1 MAKTKLTPFVKQCI
15 VTGAVGCNIICNIGF
30 VFGLPGVL
38 LPALQQPHSEIP
50 LTKVSASWI
59 ASIISIT
66 TLLGN
71 FVTPSIMERF
81 GRRMAHICASIP
93 AVISWFVLAM
103 ATDVYMVLF
112 ARVLQGL
119 SAGAILPLR
128 SVLIGEYASPKYR
141 GGFLTTVSLAQGFGI
156 FLIHFIG
163 SLLSWQRMS
172 IVCGVI
178 AFLSLVMAFYLPE
191 SPSWLAVKGKYEECQ
206 KAFRWLR
213 GDEEEK
219 ELEELIESQIKLR
232 KKKEREENG
241 PQVNCIKKL
250 GAVINRREFYMPL
263 IVVSHCS
270 VMIQACGNST
280 LPAFSVQI
288 IRLMMGPTANAHA
301 WMVALD
307 SLRLCVNIAA
317 VFIINKFKRRTI
329 LFSTGG
335 LCTLAHVAIASYM
348 YAKSNNLLYYD
359 AEWIPGL
366 LIVLQFFCI
375 GLGMVPMPTVISGE
389 LIPLEFRSI
398 ISSIGVVFLSGVMF
412 LVLQTFPLLV
422 DSINLSGTYAIY
434 AAVLIYLFIMLWF
447 ILPETSGKTLQEIE
461 NELRGDVTRIQDIEA
476 AVSLKQEDESE
487 KARSG

>member
-1 MAKTKLTPFVKQCI
+1 MGIKLTPFVKQCI

-50 LTKVSASWI
+50 LSKLSASWI

-66 TLLGN
+66 SLLGN

-81 GRRMAHICASIP
+81 GRRVAHICASMP
-93 AVISWFVLAM
+93 AVISWFVLAF
-103 ATDVYMVLF
+103 ATDVQMVLF

-141 GGFLTTVSLAQGFGI
+141 GGFLTSVSLAQGFGI

-163 SLLSWQRMS
+163 SVLNWKTTS
-172 IVCGVI
+172 IVCGII
-178 AFLSLVMAFYLPE
+178 AISSLIMAFYLPE
-191 SPSWLAVKGKYEECQ
+191 SPSWLALKGKYEECR
-206 KAFRWLR
+206 KAFRLLR
-213 GDEEEK
+213 GDEEER
-219 ELEELIESQIKLR
+219 ELEELIESQIKLK

-241 PQVNCIKKL
+241 PQVNCVKKL
-250 GAVINRREFYMPL
+250 GAVVKRREFYMPL
-263 IVVSHCS
+263 IIVFHCLL
-270 VMIQACGNST
+270 MLQACGNST
-280 LPAFSVQI
+280 LPAFSVQVI
-288 IRLMMGPTANAHA
+288 TLMMGPTANAHA
-301 WMVALD
+301 WMVVLD
-307 SLRLCVNIAA
+307 SLRLGVNIAA
-317 VFIINKFKRRTI
+317 VFIINKFKRRTV

-335 LCTLAHVAIASYM
+335 LCTFAHVAIAVYM
-348 YAKSNNLLYYD
+348 YCKSNNLLSYD

-389 LIPLEFRSI
+389 LIPLEFRSV
-398 ISSIGVVFLSGVMF
+398 ISSIGVIFLSSVMF
-412 LVLQTFPLLV
+412 LVLQTFPLLL
-422 DSINLSGTYAIY
+422 DSIHLSGTYAIY
-434 AAVLIYLFIMLWF
+434 AAVLSYLFIVLWF

-461 NELRGDVTRIQDIEA
+461 NELRGEETRIQDVEA
-476 AVSLKQEDESE
+476 RVSLKQDESE
-487 KARSG
+487 TARSLT

>member
-1 MAKTKLTPFVKQCI
+1 MICATDVPWLIMSTLERRLLRGQALDLESAGPRFESHHCI

-38 LPALQQPHSEIP
+38 LPALQQPHSDIP

-66 TLLGN
+66 TLFGN

-81 GRRMAHICASIP
+81 GRRVAHMCASLP
-93 AVISWFVLAM
+93 AVISWFVLVL
-103 ATDVYMVLF
+103 ATDVQMVLF

-156 FLIHFIG
+156 FLVHFIG
-163 SLLSWQRMS
+163 SVLSWQRMS

-178 AFLSLVMAFYLPE
+178 AFLSLIMAFYLPE
-191 SPSWLAVKGKYEECQ
+191 SPSWLAAKGKYEECR
-206 KAFRWLR
+206 KSFRWLR
-213 GDEEEK
+213 GDEEEN

-232 KKKEREENG
+232 KKREREENG
-241 PQVNCIKKL
+241 PQVNCVKKL
-250 GAVINRREFYMPL
+250 GAVITRREFYMPL
-263 IVVSHCS
+263 IVISHCF

-280 LPAFSVQI
+280 LPAFSVQV

-307 SLRLCVNIAA
+307 TLRLVVNIIA

-335 LCTLAHVAIASYM
+335 LCTFAHIAIAGYM
-348 YAKSNNLLYYD
+348 FAKSNNLLSYD

-375 GLGMVPMPTVISGE
+375 GLGMVPMPTVISG
-389 LIPLEFRSI
+389 
-398 ISSIGVVFLSGVMF
+398 
-412 LVLQTFPLLV
+412 
-422 DSINLSGTYAIY
+422 TYTIY
-434 AAVLIYLFIMLWF
+434 AALLIYLFIMLWF
-447 ILPETSGKTLQEIE
+447 ILPETSGKTLQQIE
-461 NELRGDVTRIQDIEA
+461 NELRGDTTRIQDIEA
-476 AVSLKQEDESE
+476 TVSLKQDETDTA
-487 KARSG
+487 KSG